1 MNNTKAE
8 LISEIEKNQRI
19 LNTMNDLENTI
30 KEKDNYIESIKN
42 DLNRLEVYDKEYW
55 KNIVKCDCRSHN
67 SKCTNFDHFLVK
79 CRQCNWTWYFIKN

>member
-1 MNNTKAE
+1 MNNTQAE

-30 KEKDNYIESIKN
+30 KEKDDYIESIQD
-42 DLNRLEVYDKEYW
+42 DLNRLKVYDKEYW

-67 SKCTNFDHFLVK
+67 SKCTNFDSFLVK